1 MLTNIRRWLAPPVF
15 EGDEEKSRSATLL
28 NIILW
33 ILILSASIYGLLSPI
48 EPALLFRRA
57 LIIVPLIVALLILK
71 QMVNWGHVRSTG
83 MLVVF
88 LLWLTF
94 TTAMFFG
101 ADYNNPAYMGYLLV
115 VVCAGLILNWRAA
128 IGWSLFSI
136 LTSAVIL
143 LLGQSGFIP
152 RSAGSST
159 PSLGFWIAQ
168 TLYILVSTL
177 LISQAIRKIDEAF
190 ENARHELAERKRV
203 EAERE
208 KAIKELETKNGELE
222 RFTYTV
228 SHDLKSP
235 LITISGFVGLL
246 EADAKSGDM
255 ENFRGDLQRIHE
267 AAEKMKRLLDELLEL
282 SRIGRIINSPSD
294 TPFAKIVQEALSLV
308 QGRLRTGN
316 VEVHVQ
322 EDLPTVRGD
331 RPRLVEVLQN
341 LIDNAAK
348 FMGNQPA
355 PKIEIGMRKER
366 EGQVFFVRDNGIGIE
381 SHHREKV
388 FDLFDKLNP
397 HTEGT
402 GVGLALAKRIVE
414 VHGGRIWV
422 ESEVK
427 GSGSTFC
434 FTLPVKE

>member
-1 MLTNIRRWLAPPVF
+1 MWTKIRRWLAPPVF
-15 EGDEEKSRSATLL
+15 KGDEERSRSATLL

-33 ILILSASIYGLLSPI
+33 ILILSASIYGSFAPI

-57 LIIVPLIVALLILK
+57 LIILPLLAVLLLLK
-71 QMVNWGHVRSTG
+71 QMVNWGYIRATG
-83 MLVVF
+83 MLIVF
-88 LLWLTF
+88 VLWLTF

-101 ADYNNPAYMGYLLV
+101 ADYNNPAYMGFLLV

-143 LLGQSGFIP
+143 LLGQCGLIRQSEN
-152 RSAGSST
+152 ST

-190 ENARHELAERKRV
+190 ENARYELAARQRI

-208 KAIKELETKNGELE
+208 KIIKELETKNAELE

-246 EADAKSGDM
+246 EVDAKSGNREKFTEDM
-255 ENFRGDLQRIHE
+255 QRINE
-267 AAEKMKRLLDELLEL
+267 AVEKMKRLLDELLEL
-282 SRIGRIINSPSD
+282 SRIGRIINPPSE
-294 TPFAKIVQEALSLV
+294 TSFSEIVEEALSLA
-308 QGRLRTGN
+308 QGRLRNGD
-316 VEVHVQ
+316 VEIYVQ
-322 EDLPTVRGD
+322 GGLPIVRGD

-348 FMGNQPA
+348 FMGAQSTPR
-355 PKIEIGMRKER
+355 IEIGMHRQQNE
-366 EGQVFFVRDNGIGIE
+366 QFFFVRDNGIGIE
-381 SHHREKV
+381 SKHREKV
-388 FDLFDKLNP
+388 FGLFDKLDP
-397 HTEGT
+397 RTEGT
-402 GVGLALAKRIVE
+402 GVGLALAKRIIE

-422 ESEVK
+422 ESEGR

-434 FTLPVKE
+434 FTLPIKE

>member
-1 MLTNIRRWLAPPVF
+1 MWTKIRRWLAPPVF
-15 EGDEEKSRSATLL
+15 KGDEERSRSATLL

-33 ILILSASIYGLLSPI
+33 ILILSASIYGSFAPI

-57 LIIVPLIVALLILK
+57 LIILPLLAVLLLLK
-71 QMVNWGHVRSTG
+71 QMVNWGYIRATG
-83 MLVVF
+83 MLIVF
-88 LLWLTF
+88 VLWLTF

-101 ADYNNPAYMGYLLV
+101 ADYNNPAYMGFLLV

-143 LLGQSGFIP
+143 LLGQYGLIRQSEN
-152 RSAGSST
+152 ST

-177 LISQAIRKIDEAF
+177 LISQSIRKIDEAL
-190 ENARHELAERKRV
+190 ENARYELAARQRI

-208 KAIKELETKNGELE
+208 KIIKELETKNAELE

-246 EADAKSGDM
+246 EVDAKSGNREKFREDM
-255 ENFRGDLQRIHE
+255 QRINE
-267 AAEKMKRLLDELLEL
+267 AVEKMKRLLDELLEL
-282 SRIGRIINSPSD
+282 SRIGRIINPPSE
-294 TPFAKIVQEALSLV
+294 TSFSEIVEEALSLA
-308 QGRLRTGN
+308 QGRLRNGD
-316 VEVHVQ
+316 VEIYVQ
-322 EDLPTVRGD
+322 GGLPIVRGD

-348 FMGNQPA
+348 FMGAQPA
-355 PKIEIGMRKER
+355 PRIEIGIHQQQNE
-366 EGQVFFVRDNGIGIE
+366 QVFFVRDNGIGIE
-381 SHHREKV
+381 SKHREKV
-388 FDLFDKLNP
+388 FGLFDKLDP
-397 HTEGT
+397 RTEGT
-402 GVGLALAKRIVE
+402 GVGLALAKRIIE

-422 ESEVK
+422 ESEGR

-434 FTLPVKE
+434 FTLPIKE

>member
-1 MLTNIRRWLAPPVF
+1 MWTKIRRWLAPPVF
-15 EGDEEKSRSATLL
+15 EGDEERSRSATLL

-33 ILILSASIYGLLSPI
+33 ILILSASIYGSFAPI

-57 LIIVPLIVALLILK
+57 VIILPLLAVLLMLK
-71 QMVNWGHVRSTG
+71 QMVNWGYIRATG
-83 MLVVF
+83 MLIVF
-88 LLWLTF
+88 VLWLTF
-94 TTAMFFG
+94 TTSMFFG
-101 ADYNNPAYMGYLLV
+101 ADYNNPAYMGFLLV

-143 LLGQSGFIP
+143 LLGQYGLIRQSEN
-152 RSAGSST
+152 ST

-190 ENARHELAERKRV
+190 ENARYELAARQRI

-208 KAIKELETKNGELE
+208 KIIKELETKNAELE

-246 EADAKSGDM
+246 EVDAKSGNREKFREDM
-255 ENFRGDLQRIHE
+255 QRINE
-267 AAEKMKRLLDELLEL
+267 AVEKMKRLLDELLEL
-282 SRIGRIINSPSD
+282 SRIGRIINPPSE
-294 TPFAKIVQEALSLV
+294 TSFSEIVEEALLLA
-308 QGRLRTGN
+308 QGRLRNGD
-316 VEVHVQ
+316 VEIYVQ
-322 EDLPTVRGD
+322 SGLPKVRGD

-348 FMGNQPA
+348 FMGAQPT
-355 PKIEIGMRKER
+355 PKIEIGMHLQQNE
-366 EGQVFFVRDNGIGIE
+366 QVFFVRDNGIGIE
-381 SHHREKV
+381 SKHREKV
-388 FDLFDKLNP
+388 FGLFDKLDP
-397 HTEGT
+397 RTEGT
-402 GVGLALAKRIVE
+402 GVGLALAKRIIE

-422 ESEVK
+422 ESEGR
-427 GSGSTFC
+427 GSGSMLC
-434 FTLPVKE
+434 FTLPIKE

>member
-1 MLTNIRRWLAPPVF
+1 MWTKIRRWLAPPVF
-15 EGDEEKSRSATLL
+15 EGDEERSRSATLL

-33 ILILSASIYGLLSPI
+33 ILILSASIYGSFAPI

-57 LIIVPLIVALLILK
+57 LIILPLLAVLLLLK
-71 QMVNWGHVRSTG
+71 QMVNWGYIRATG
-83 MLVVF
+83 MLIVF
-88 LLWLTF
+88 VLWLTF

-101 ADYNNPAYMGYLLV
+101 ADYNNPAYMGFLLV

-143 LLGQSGFIP
+143 LLGQYGLIRQSEN
-152 RSAGSST
+152 ST

-177 LISQAIRKIDEAF
+177 LISQSIRKIDEAF
-190 ENARHELAERKRV
+190 ENARYELAARQRI

-208 KAIKELETKNGELE
+208 KIIKELETKNAELE

-246 EADAKSGDM
+246 EVDAKSGNREKFREDM
-255 ENFRGDLQRIHE
+255 QRINE
-267 AAEKMKRLLDELLEL
+267 AVEKMKRLLDELLEL
-282 SRIGRIINSPSD
+282 SRIGRIINPPSE
-294 TPFAKIVQEALSLV
+294 TSFSEIVEEALSLA
-308 QGRLRTGN
+308 QGRLRNGD
-316 VEVHVQ
+316 VEIYVQ
-322 EDLPTVRGD
+322 GGLPIVRGD

-348 FMGNQPA
+348 FMGAQPA
-355 PKIEIGMRKER
+355 PRIEIGIHQQQNE
-366 EGQVFFVRDNGIGIE
+366 QVFFVRDNGIGIE
-381 SHHREKV
+381 SKHREKV
-388 FDLFDKLNP
+388 FGLFDKLDP
-397 HTEGT
+397 RTEGT
-402 GVGLALAKRIVE
+402 GVGLALAKRIIE

-422 ESEVK
+422 ESEGR

-434 FTLPVKE
+434 FTLPIKE

>member
-1 MLTNIRRWLAPPVF
+1 MWTKIRRWLAPPVF
-15 EGDEEKSRSATLL
+15 KGDEERSRSATLL

-33 ILILSASIYGLLSPI
+33 ILILSASIYGSFAPI

-57 LIIVPLIVALLILK
+57 LIILPLLAVLLLLK
-71 QMVNWGHVRSTG
+71 QMVNWGYIRATG
-83 MLVVF
+83 MLIVF
-88 LLWLTF
+88 VLWLTF

-101 ADYNNPAYMGYLLV
+101 ADYNNPAYMGFLLV

-143 LLGQSGFIP
+143 LLGQCGLIRQSEN
-152 RSAGSST
+152 ST

-190 ENARHELAERKRV
+190 ENARYELAERQRI
-203 EAERE
+203 EAERV
-208 KAIKELETKNGELE
+208 KIIKELETKNAELE

-246 EADAKSGDM
+246 EVDAKSGNREKFTEDM
-255 ENFRGDLQRIHE
+255 QRINE
-267 AAEKMKRLLDELLEL
+267 AVEKMKRLLDELLEL
-282 SRIGRIINSPSD
+282 SRIGRIINPPSE
-294 TPFAKIVQEALSLV
+294 TSFSEIVEEALSLA
-308 QGRLRTGN
+308 QGRLRNGD
-316 VEVHVQ
+316 VEIYVQ
-322 EDLPTVRGD
+322 GGLPIVRGD

-348 FMGNQPA
+348 FMGAQSTPR
-355 PKIEIGMRKER
+355 IEIGMHRQQNE
-366 EGQVFFVRDNGIGIE
+366 QFFFVRDNGIGIE
-381 SHHREKV
+381 SKHREKV
-388 FDLFDKLNP
+388 FGLFDKLDP
-397 HTEGT
+397 RTEGT
-402 GVGLALAKRIVE
+402 GVGLALAKRIIE

-422 ESEVK
+422 ESEGR

-434 FTLPVKE
+434 FTLPIKE

>member
-1 MLTNIRRWLAPPVF
+1 MWTKIRRWLAPPVF
-15 EGDEEKSRSATLL
+15 KGDEERSRSATLL

-33 ILILSASIYGLLSPI
+33 ILILSASIYGSFAPI

-57 LIIVPLIVALLILK
+57 LIILPLLAVLLLLK
-71 QMVNWGHVRSTG
+71 QMVNWGYIRATG
-83 MLVVF
+83 MLIVF
-88 LLWLTF
+88 VLWLTF

-101 ADYNNPAYMGYLLV
+101 ADYNNPAYMGFLLV

-143 LLGQSGFIP
+143 LLGQYGLIRQSEN
-152 RSAGSST
+152 ST

-177 LISQAIRKIDEAF
+177 LISQSIRKIDEAF
-190 ENARHELAERKRV
+190 ENARYELAARQRI

-208 KAIKELETKNGELE
+208 KIIKELETKNAELE

-246 EADAKSGDM
+246 EVDAKSGNREKFREDM
-255 ENFRGDLQRIHE
+255 QRINE
-267 AAEKMKRLLDELLEL
+267 AVEKMKRLLDELLEL
-282 SRIGRIINSPSD
+282 SRIGRIINPPSE
-294 TPFAKIVQEALSLV
+294 TSFSEIVEEALSLA
-308 QGRLRTGN
+308 QGRLRNGD
-316 VEVHVQ
+316 VEIYVQ
-322 EDLPTVRGD
+322 GGLPIVRGD

-348 FMGNQPA
+348 FMGAQPA
-355 PKIEIGMRKER
+355 PRIEIGIHQQQNE
-366 EGQVFFVRDNGIGIE
+366 QVFFVRDNGIGIE
-381 SHHREKV
+381 SKHREKV
-388 FDLFDKLNP
+388 FGLFDKLDP
-397 HTEGT
+397 RTEGT
-402 GVGLALAKRIVE
+402 GVGLALAKRIIE

-422 ESEVK
+422 ESEGR

-434 FTLPVKE
+434 FTLPIKE

>member
-1 MLTNIRRWLAPPVF
+1 MWTKIRRWLAPPVF
-15 EGDEEKSRSATLL
+15 EGNVEKSRSAILL

-33 ILILSASIYGLLSPI
+33 ILILSAGIYGLFAPI
-48 EPALLFRRA
+48 EPALVFRRA
-57 LIIVPLIVALLILK
+57 LIILPLIAALLMLK
-71 QMVNWGHVRSTG
+71 QMVNWGYIRVTG
-83 MLVVF
+83 ILIVF
-88 LLWLTF
+88 VLWLTF

-101 ADYNNPAYMGYLLV
+101 ADYNNPAYMGFLLV
-115 VVCAGLILNWRAA
+115 VVCAGLILHWRAA

-143 LLGQSGFIP
+143 LLGQSGLIP
-152 RSAGSST
+152 KSENST

-190 ENARHELAERKRV
+190 ENARYELAARQRI

-208 KAIKELETKNGELE
+208 KIIKELETKNAELE

-246 EADAKSGDM
+246 EVDAKSGNLEKFREDM
-255 ENFRGDLQRIHE
+255 QRINE
-267 AAEKMKRLLDELLEL
+267 AVEKMKRLLDELLEL
-282 SRIGRIINSPSD
+282 SRIGRIINPPSE
-294 TPFAKIVQEALSLV
+294 TSFSEIVEEALSLA
-308 QGRLRTGN
+308 QGRLRNGD
-316 VEVHVQ
+316 VEVYVQ
-322 EDLPTVRGD
+322 GGLPIVRGD

-348 FMGNQPA
+348 FMGAQPA
-355 PKIEIGMRKER
+355 PKIEIGIHQQQDE
-366 EGQVFFVRDNGIGIE
+366 QVFFVRDNGIGIE
-381 SHHREKV
+381 SKHREKV
-388 FDLFDKLNP
+388 FGLFDKLDP
-397 HTEGT
+397 RSEGT
-402 GVGLALAKRIVE
+402 GVGLALARRIIE

-422 ESEVK
+422 ESEGR